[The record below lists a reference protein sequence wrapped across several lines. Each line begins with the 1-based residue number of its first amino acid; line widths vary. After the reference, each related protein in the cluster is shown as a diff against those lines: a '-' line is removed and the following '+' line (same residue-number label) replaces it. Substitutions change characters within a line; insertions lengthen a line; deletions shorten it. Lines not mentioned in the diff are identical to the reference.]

1 MLQTCNRCRNRR
13 IKCDSRLP
21 ACANCSRSD
30 LECTFRDDALQ
41 QDIPR
46 SYIQSLNEKIE
57 NLQFQLALNRPESLP
72 QNSSNNGS
80 RSFHILIPARPGS
93 DIHLDNSVPSRFAR
107 VVFEALPLAEA
118 SPNIDDIFTESDSSL
133 SPNTSYNDRSQ
144 ITPSILRYLL
154 GRYERCITPQYA
166 VFVPQLLTDDGASF
180 KKLPESSKF
189 KTLMACGIAAARESY
204 RNPSWK
210 HLGQICR
217 DWANE
222 LITPIIS
229 AGDGDTLSAI
239 LLLLIYELAE
249 PSRGVTWELLD
260 LAARTCLQL
269 GWHQAPLVPIA
280 GRAGQD
286 GGQDNMS
293 RGHTCGPDEIRLMS
307 VLRKIEGSL
316 QTIFSRPS
324 MLSGS
329 KLPTTSESETLYNL
343 YARISDQLYGRGGV
357 YEAQGCPFVGEVETL
372 MHLLDT
378 FHTQHPAAKETWISF
393 LPICFAHKQCLFC
406 FQEADEDNAK
416 GMKTLRRKV
425 VSQSSELISTVHAC
439 ASSPHDFIPPIIA
452 SSRAF
457 IAGCSIATGIS
468 KKWTPAQSHAKDL
481 IKCTEIL
488 ALFAPH
494 WKGGDDYLSVW
505 RTIINVLELE

>member
-13 IKCDSRLP
+13 IKFSVTLAYQHVLIAQEAIWIARFEMMLF
-21 ACANCSRSD
+21 S
-30 LECTFRDDALQ
+30 
-41 QDIPR
+41 
-46 SYIQSLNEKIE
+46 KIS
-57 NLQFQLALNRPESLP
+57 PED
-72 QNSSNNGS
+72 NGS
-80 RSFHILIPARPGS
+80 QSFHILIPARPGS

-118 SPNIDDIFTESDSSL
+118 SPNIDDIFTETDGSL
-133 SPNTSYNDRSQ
+133 SPSISYNDRSQ
-144 ITPSILRYLL
+144 LTPSILRYLL

-166 VFVPQLLTDDGASF
+166 VFMPQLLNHDGASF

-189 KTLMACGIAAARESY
+189 KALMACGIAAARESY

-210 HLGQICR
+210 PLAQTCR

-222 LITPIIS
+222 LVTPIIS
-229 AGDGDTLSAI
+229 AGNSDTLTAV

-293 RGHTCGPDEIRLMS
+293 RAHTCGPDEIRLMS

-393 LPICFAHKQCLFC
+393 LPICFTHKQCLFC

-425 VSQSSELISTVHAC
+425 VSQASELISTVHAC
-439 ASSPHDFIPPIIA
+439 ASSPHDFIPPIKA

-468 KKWTPAQSHAKDL
+468 KKWTLAQSHAKDL
-481 IKCTEIL
+481 IRCTEIL